1 MTTDKIIVYADIV
14 GDLLHY
20 GHVKLFENCK
30 NMGTHLLVGV
40 CSDELVESYK
50 RKPILNIDERANMI
64 SSIKFVDGIIK
75 NPPCPITKEFIH
87 KHNIDLVVHADDM
100 SQESL
105 NHWYKAPMELG
116 KFKTVSYTKGI
127 STSEILNRIKT
138 RIQNGTL

>member
-1 MTTDKIIVYADIV
+1 MNEDKIIVYTDIV

-30 NMGTHLLVGV
+30 KMGTHLIVGV

-50 RKPILNIDERANMI
+50 RKPILNMDERTNMI

-75 NPPCPITKEFIH
+75 NPPCPITKEFIQ
-87 KHNIDLVVHADDM
+87 KHNIDLVVHADGM
-100 SQESL
+100 PQKNL

>member
-1 MTTDKIIVYADIV
+1 MTLSVIPLKAKQKTKNFA
-14 GDLLHY
+14 
-20 GHVKLFENCK
+20 LF
-30 NMGTHLLVGV
+30 
-40 CSDELVESYK
+40 DE
-50 RKPILNIDERANMI
+50 
-64 SSIKFVDGIIK
+64 IIK

-100 SQESL
+100 SQQSL